1 MAGSPYPFNPPPA
14 PRPAPHLAPSPIII
28 QSIPSILHP
37 NTVRLT
43 GLAPAAELLPP
54 GQTSYSML
62 LLRSPPGAP
71 AYNYVPPE
79 KSINVGKSMPE
90 PPSQPAPGGSQP
102 SPGRSLTAIP
112 STSVYSAQT
121 AWLSAQDETT
131 RNHWKYMTLQSDL
144 SAHAPAATDADSSSS
159 ALAVSTGADSSAC
172 VLAASMGSDSSPPA
186 WVASTDADSS
196 AHALAASMGSDSSAH
211 APAASKDAD
220 SSSHALAASMDSD
233 SSAHAPA
240 ASTDADSAA
249 CKAPAWRSSSM
260 ENKEHVLLLPE
271 VYTGVHA
278 VLRPWSL
285 PPSQLPPLLAL
296 LKAAGSTLSR
306 AFPWAREPELSWF
319 DPSWEDPP
327 WAKHP
332 FPEREHEELSE
343 EVPEES
349 LEMIPEE
356 LLEEATQVEASS
368 RRKVTFYFGEKSPAT
383 LHLSDAPTLMDSAM
397 QSLDPCKLSIS
408 PTESSSSSEQSPIRS
423 PSRRMV
429 LNVGNFQFVQAGGCQ
444 AMEDGSQTR
453 EGGRSPMAKV
463 GTTSSRHKP
472 QPKVQAVAPPTPKP
486 SPQHPNLLR
495 QLTSCVQ
502 ARRHLRRKQVD
513 ASILSESNRV
523 LLRPPMARLI

>member
-14 PRPAPHLAPSPIII
+14 PRSAPHLAPSPIII
-28 QSIPSILHP
+28 QSIRSILHP

-79 KSINVGKSMPE
+79 KSIHVGKSTPE

-112 STSVYSAQT
+112 STSVYSAQA

-131 RNHWKYMTLQSDL
+131 RNHWKYITLQSDL

-172 VLAASMGSDSSPPA
+172 VLAASMGSDSAPPA

-196 AHALAASMGSDSSAH
+196 ANALAASMGSDSSAH
-211 APAASKDAD
+211 S
-220 SSSHALAASMDSD
+220 
-233 SSAHAPA
+233 PA

-260 ENKEHVLLLPE
+260 ENKERVLLLPE
-271 VYTGVHA
+271 VCTGVHA
-278 VLRPWSL
+278 VVRPWSL

-306 AFPWAREPELSWF
+306 AFPWALEPELSWF

-383 LHLSDAPTLMDSAM
+383 LHLSDTPTLMDSAM
-397 QSLDPCKLSIS
+397 QSLDPCKLSTS

-472 QPKVQAVAPPTPKP
+472 QPKVQAVVPPTPKP

-523 LLRPPMARLI
+523 LMRPPMARLI